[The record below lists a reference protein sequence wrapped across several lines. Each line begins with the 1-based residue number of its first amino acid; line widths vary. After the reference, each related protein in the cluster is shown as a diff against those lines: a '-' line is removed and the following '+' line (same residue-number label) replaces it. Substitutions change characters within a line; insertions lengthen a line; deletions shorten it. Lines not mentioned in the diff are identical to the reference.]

1 MPTLEILEEEM
12 FWAQY
17 DRPPPAADDGE
28 IFPKASFRAL
38 DTTTDDSILSCSK
51 APSPTADSV
60 VPQRAV
66 GVLARWS
73 RYLLGLRRARPPT
86 SLAASAGAG
95 GSTCH

>member
-38 DTTTDDSILSCSK
+38 DTTTDDSILSS
-51 APSPTADSV
+51 D
-60 VPQRAV
+60 
-66 GVLARWS
+66 
-73 RYLLGLRRARPPT
+73 LLT
-86 SLAASAGAG
+86 
-95 GSTCH
+95 